1 MSRRILVVAVA
12 ALLMM
17 LALPLSASA
26 SKPSYGC
33 PPSFD
38 FGLRTLEESFDLP
51 KHQAAVDDGVETEES
66 LEQFL
71 TDFYAANDLNGDGL
85 MCWQTVP
92 PSGGNPSFWAYFYNG
107 IDNSA
112 SVPSG

>member
-12 ALLMM
+12 APLMM
-17 LALPLSASA
+17 LAWPLSASA

-66 LEQFL
+66 LEQSL
-71 TDFYAANDLNGDGL
+71 TDFYTVNDHNGDGL

-92 PSGGNPSFWAYFYNG
+92 PSGGNPSFWAYFTNG
-107 IDNSA
+107 IDNNA

>member
-1 MSRRILVVAVA
+1 MSRRVLVVAVA

-17 LALPLSASA
+17 LAWPLSASA
-26 SKPSYGC
+26 SKPGYGC

-107 IDNSA
+107 IDNNA